1 MAASLDQAAVGALA
15 DALSKRERKDAA
27 DAEFADAYL
36 RFLRDARAAGW
47 SWRRIGDGLGITDD
61 AAERYWNKHKMRAG
75 RLGDAPA
82 T

>member
-15 DALSKRERKDAA
+15 DALDKRERRDAA
-27 DAEFADAYL
+27 DAEYADAYL

-47 SWRRIGDGLGITDD
+47 SWRRIGDGLGISDR
-61 AAERYWNKHKMRAG
+61 AAERYWDRNRMRAG